1 MYTSYIYIF
10 FFKTYQ
16 LFDKKASMLL
26 QCRLKLQLRSSVFWG
41 GGGDRGVEFQVE
53 ILEKLPF

>member
-26 QCRLKLQLRSSVFWG
+26 QCRLKLWLRSSGFF
-41 GGGDRGVEFQVE
+41 GGDKGVECQVE
-53 ILEKLPF
+53 IL